1 MPIIST
7 EIMRTIDKREKKKKQ
22 KTKTKNNK
30 RKTNR
35 DRKEPGEQ
43 KLQGKDES

>member
-7 EIMRTIDKREKKKKQ
+7 EIMRTIDKREKNKKQ